1 MLPAAA
7 TASKRL
13 RLGTGSDPE
22 PPPPLDSI
30 LQPARDLIISLKGVK
45 TKLFINTNIT
55 KNVFHLVIMK
65 FSQRTTDD
73 QLSRALAVPNV
84 LIVFIFSQNKK
95 MVAKFNNKNLS
106 KSKPKKN
113 YNRIIFV

>member
-55 KNVFHLVIMK
+55 KILHLVIMK

-95 MVAKFNNKNLS
+95 KVAKFNNKNLS
-106 KSKPKKN
+106 NSKPKKN